1 MSTCE
6 RGTSTR
12 RARAAAVVLALV
24 GVALASVAT
33 PARATTAEVTIAGMA
48 FSPET
53 VTVELTEGEA
63 ELPESHAHVN
73 WVMRDE
79 GVEHT
84 VSFDD
89 RSVAV
94 GSSGRLSTGQSY
106 AAIFEEPGTFAYRCE
121 IHPDMTGTV
130 VVTAPATSSPDEAD
144 GDGDASGTGIG
155 IVLVVAALAA
165 GTAVAAVLLVWRAR
179 RPTGLDER
187 GKRPT
192 RSGRS

>member
-1 MSTCE
+1 M
-6 RGTSTR
+6 
-12 RARAAAVVLALV
+12 
-24 GVALASVAT
+24 GVALASVVT

-73 WVMRDE
+73 WLMRDE

-106 AAIFEEPGTFAYRCE
+106 TVIFEEPGNFAYRCE

-130 VVTAPATSSPDEAD
+130 VVTSPASSSRDETD
-144 GDGDASGTGIG
+144 PDGDASGTSIG
-155 IVLVVAALAA
+155 IVLVVAVLVAATAL
-165 GTAVAAVLLVWRAR
+165 AAVLLVRRAR
-179 RPTGLDER
+179 RPTGLDKR
-187 GKRPT
+187 DKRPT

>member
-12 RARAAAVVLALV
+12 RGRAAALALALV
-24 GVALASVAT
+24 SVTLASVAT

-53 VTVELTEGEA
+53 ATVELTEGEP
-63 ELPESHAHVN
+63 ELPDAHAHVN
-73 WVMRDE
+73 FLMRDE

-89 RSVAV
+89 RSVLA
-94 GSSGRLSTGQSY
+94 GSSGRLSAGQSY
-106 AAIFEEPGTFAYRCE
+106 TVVFEEPGTFLYRCE
-121 IHPDMTGTV
+121 IHPHMTGTV
-130 VVTAPATSSPDEAD
+130 VVTPLMASREEGDDSD
-144 GDGDASGTGIG
+144 GSGAN
-155 IVLVVAALAA
+155 VALLLAVAALAA
-165 GTAVAAVLLVWRAR
+165 ATGAAAVLLVR
-179 RPTGLDER
+179 RGSRTAGPR
-187 GKRPT
+187 KPGKGAT